1 MQSAQTIPLKQLQD
15 KKYAA
20 ILCYPRY
27 DLKETTRRIR
37 ELKRLGVE
45 ALEFSGEKTVF
56 NVPVLGKGFVGIVV
70 SARIGGVRVALKIRR
85 VDADRADMQHE
96 AEMLK
101 LANKVGV
108 GPRLIGVSVNFLAM
122 EFVEGDLLPKWLAHL
137 KGRGT
142 AEKIRYVL
150 RDVLEQCW
158 LLDEAGLDHG
168 ELSHASKHIIVNRTG
183 KPIILDFET
192 ASNTRRVSNVTSI
205 CQYFF
210 VGSKLAQT
218 LRKRLIKINEQA
230 LITALRE
237 FKKKRNRRNF
247 EQILRICRLI

>member
-1 MQSAQTIPLKQLQD
+1 MQSAQTKPIKQLQD

-20 ILCYPRY
+20 ILCYPKY
-27 DLKETTRRIR
+27 DLEEAARRIE
-37 ELKRLGVE
+37 ELERLGVE

-70 SARIGGVRVALKIRR
+70 SASIGGVRVALKIRR
-85 VDADRADMQHE
+85 MDADRANMQHE

-108 GPRLIGVSVNFLAM
+108 GPGLIGFSVNFLAM
-122 EFVEGDLLPKWLAHL
+122 EFVEGDLLPKWLTNL

-142 AEKIRYVL
+142 AVKINHVL

-158 LLDEAGLDHG
+158 LLDEGGLDHG

-183 KPIILDFET
+183 KPCILDFET
-192 ASNTRRVSNVTSI
+192 ASNARRESNVTSI

-218 LRKRLIKINEQA
+218 LRKKLGQINEKA
-230 LITALRE
+230 LITVLHD
-237 FKKKRNRRNF
+237 FKKERNRRNF
-247 EQILRICRLI
+247 EQILKICRLI